1 MIIIIP
7 ISGALASKLSE
18 ANVIINPKAEPRVG
32 FGASGS
38 VAGSHCLKPKPNIL
52 FFQFVPN
59 VTLPLVYKVGHILEN
74 SGDSGSVCRFF
85 LRQDENLLPYWP
97 NAPPP
102 PPQGEDTPK
111 PENRRSAILDE
122 VVEEEPMS
130 LAVSSISFSLVE

>member
-1 MIIIIP
+1 MIMIIIIP

-52 FFQFVPN
+52 FFQFVPK
-59 VTLPLVYKVGHILEN
+59 VTLPLVYKVGHIFEN

-85 LRQDENLLPYWP
+85 LRQDGNLLPYWP
-97 NAPPP
+97 NAPP

-111 PENRRSAILDE
+111 PENRRSAILDD
-122 VVEEEPMS
+122 VEEPML

>member
-1 MIIIIP
+1 M
-7 ISGALASKLSE
+7 
-18 ANVIINPKAEPRVG
+18 
-32 FGASGS
+32 
-38 VAGSHCLKPKPNIL
+38 KPKPNIL

-85 LRQDENLLPYWP
+85 LRQEGNLLPYWA
-97 NAPPP
+97 NAPP

-122 VVEEEPMS
+122 VVEEESMS
-130 LAVSSISFSLVE
+130 LAVSPISFSLVE